1 MFLWSRAYT
10 LVDPLAKPCALIKAI
25 DLRLKQA
32 TEISD
37 AICAQIHA
45 TPDNSNE

>member
-1 MFLWSRAYT
+1 M
-10 LVDPLAKPCALIKAI
+10 DPLTKQCALIRTI
-25 DLRLKQA
+25 ELRLKQA
-32 TEISD
+32 MEIKD

>member
-1 MFLWSRAYT
+1 M
-10 LVDPLAKPCALIKAI
+10 DPLTKQCVLVRTI

-32 TEISD
+32 REIRD

-45 TPDNSNE
+45 TPENSNE

>member
-1 MFLWSRAYT
+1 MLM
-10 LVDPLAKPCALIKAI
+10 DPLTKQCALISTT

-32 TEISD
+32 MVIRD

-45 TPDNSNE
+45 MPDNSNE